1 MLAWLK
7 GAKSTK
13 ERYELSPVFASADR
27 SVSET
32 LKQSGSASRKRK
44 RSGNNS
50 YSAEQRA
57 QIADYARQNGNTAA
71 ARHFSIKWNMDISES
86 SVRGMK
92 KDLVKRL
99 SLEEIDKVVE
109 LPIKTCGRPT
119 LLGVH
124 EEDVHQY
131 ITNLRENGGIVNSS
145 ITSAK

>member
-44 RSGNNS
+44 RSGNS

-71 ARHFSIKWNMDISES
+71 ARHISVIWNMDISES
-86 SVRGMK
+86 
-92 KDLVKRL
+92 
-99 SLEEIDKVVE
+99 
-109 LPIKTCGRPT
+109 
-119 LLGVH
+119 
-124 EEDVHQY
+124 
-131 ITNLRENGGIVNSS
+131 
-145 ITSAK
+145 A

>member
-1 MLAWLK
+1 M
-7 GAKSTK
+7 
-13 ERYELSPVFASADR
+13 SPVFASADR

-32 LKQSGSASRKRK
+32 LKQSGSVSRKRK

-71 ARHFSIKWNMDISES
+71 ARHFSIIWNMDISES

-99 SLEEIDKVVE
+99 RFEEIDKVVE

-119 LLGVH
+119 PSSSGRTCTSVH
-124 EEDVHQY
+124 NKFKGKWGHSKFINYVRQMM
-131 ITNLRENGGIVNSS
+131 
-145 ITSAK
+145 